1 MKSLLAK
8 VWKLLSLPK
17 GVQLFVMRIFE
28 NKFLVGVTG
37 VIFNDKNEVLLFKHT
52 YRQHPWSLPGG
63 YLKAGEHPAEALER
77 EIKEE
82 SHLVVS
88 VDETLKTRTDR
99 TGARLDLCYVGVYI
113 GGEFTPSHEVSECG
127 FFSQD
132 TMPLLRSNQVFLIEE
147 ALQQRRLK
155 DSGIS
160 HVSIV

>member
-1 MKSLLAK
+1 MKSLLIK

-17 GVQLFVMRIFE
+17 GVQLRVMRILE

-113 GGEFTPSHEVSECG
+113 GGEFSPSHEVSAYG

-132 TMPLLRSNQVFLIEE
+132 TMPLLRSNQVILIAE
-147 ALQQRRLK
+147 ALQRRSLK
-155 DSGIS
+155 IGK
-160 HVSIV
+160 